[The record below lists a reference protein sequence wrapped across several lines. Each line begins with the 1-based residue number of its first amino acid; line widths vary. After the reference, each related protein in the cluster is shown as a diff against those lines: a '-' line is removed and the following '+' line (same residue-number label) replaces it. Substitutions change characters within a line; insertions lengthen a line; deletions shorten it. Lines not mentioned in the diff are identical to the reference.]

1 MTHKDFSEQI
11 AGLYATL
18 MAIEERASRGEVA
31 TEAMEDFKS
40 SVDEMRLRLWALL
53 SARSSSD
60 YQAFIE
66 RFRIRRTR
74 DMIRL
79 LDDDLSSGKVD
90 LDREELVG
98 LAEAARALA
107 SRIGGAPEQ
116 AGA

>member
-1 MTHKDFSEQI
+1 MTRKEFSEQI

-18 MAIEERASRGEVA
+18 MAIEERAARGEVA
-31 TEAMEDFKS
+31 SEAMADFKS

-53 SARSSSD
+53 SAGSSSD

-79 LDDDLSSGKVD
+79 LNDDLAGGRIN
-90 LDREELVG
+90 LDREELAG
-98 LAEAARALA
+98 LAEAARDLA
-107 SRIGGAPEQ
+107 HRIGGPPGE